1 MDLSLRPEESQFRE
15 EVRTFL
21 DEHLTADLRKA
32 GRLMTSVFADF
43 HAAMAW
49 QKILHEK
56 KGWAAP
62 HWPKPFGG
70 TGWTVMQHYIY
81 GEECA
86 KAEAPSLLPM
96 GLQMLGPLLCGKG
109 TPEQQ
114 AYYLPRM
121 LTGEDFWCQGYSEP
135 GSGSDLASL
144 QCRAVRDGDHYVING
159 SKIWTTYAHHANR
172 MFCLVRTDNSGKPQ
186 QGITFLLLDM
196 NTPGITVD
204 PIISFTGEHE
214 QNQVFFEDARV
225 PAHNIIGKEND
236 GWSVA
241 KYLLE
246 FERGGNASGP
256 RLRVSLEKVR
266 RIASRESGSLGG
278 RLIDEP
284 NFRRKL
290 AALEVE
296 LLALEFTEHR
306 IMAALTHGQNPGAA
320 SSMLKIRA
328 TELSQSIT
336 ELGVEALGWHALPFQ
351 EDALNPHNDVR
362 AIVGHEDGVPVLSHY
377 FNTRAAS
384 IYGGSNEI
392 QRNIIAKLVL
402 GL

>member
-1 MDLSLRPEESQFRE
+1 MDLRTHPEDHVFRE
-15 EVRTFL
+15 EVRDFL
-21 DEHLTADLRKA
+21 AENLTADLRRA

-43 HAAMAW
+43 EAAMCW

-56 KGWAAP
+56 KRWAAP
-62 HWPKPFGG
+62 HWPEQFGG
-70 TGWTVMQHYIY
+70 TGWTVMRHYIF

-86 KAEAPSLLPM
+86 KAEAPALLPM

-114 AYYLPRM
+114 AHYLPRM

-144 QCRAVRDGDHYVING
+144 QCKAVRDGDHYVING

-172 MFCLVRTDNSGKPQ
+172 MFCLVRTDGSGKPQ
-186 QGITFLLLDM
+186 QGITFLLIDM
-196 NTPGITVD
+196 ATPGITVD

-214 QNQVFFEDARV
+214 QNQVFFEDVRV
-225 PAHNIIGKEND
+225 PVTNVVGREND

-246 FERGGNASGP
+246 FERGGSAYGP
-256 RLRVSLEKVR
+256 RLRVALDKVR
-266 RIASRESGSLGG
+266 RIATRESSSLGG
-278 RLIDEP
+278 RLIDDP
-284 NFRRKL
+284 LFARKL
-290 AALEVE
+290 AAAEID
-296 LLALEFTEHR
+296 LLAVEFSEHR
-306 IMAALTHGQNPGAA
+306 VMAALTHGQNPGAV
-320 SSMLKIRA
+320 SSMLKIRGTETSQA
-328 TELSQSIT
+328 ITELS
-336 ELGVEALGWHALPFQ
+336 VEALGWYALPFQ
-351 EDALNPHNDVR
+351 EQALDPKQVAGDV
-362 AIVGHEDGVPVLSHY
+362 IGHEDGVPAASHY

>member
-1 MDLSLRPEESQFRE
+1 MDISLSPAELQFRD
-15 EVRTFL
+15 EVRDFL
-21 DEHLTADLRKA
+21 NSHLTADLRRA

-43 HAAMAW
+43 EAAMAW

-56 KGWAAP
+56 KRWAAP
-62 HWPKPFGG
+62 HWPEQFGG

-86 KAEAPSLLPM
+86 KAEAPALLPM

-109 TPEQQ
+109 TAEQQ

-121 LTGEDFWCQGYSEP
+121 LTGDDFWCQGYSEP

-144 QCRAVRDGDHYVING
+144 ACKAERDGDDYVING
-159 SKIWTTYAHHANR
+159 SKIWTTYAHHANK
-172 MFCLVRTDNSGKPQ
+172 MFCLVRTNNTGKPQ

-204 PIISFTGEHE
+204 PIWSFTGEHE
-214 QNQVFFEDARV
+214 QNQVFFEDVRV
-225 PAHNIIGKEND
+225 PAANIIGKEND
-236 GWSVA
+236 GWTVA

-246 FERGGNASGP
+246 FERGGNAYGP
-256 RLRVSLEKVR
+256 RMRVGLEKVK
-266 RIASRESGSLGG
+266 RIAARESGSLGG

-284 NFRRKL
+284 AFRNKL
-290 AALEVE
+290 AALEID
-296 LLALEFTEHR
+296 LLAVEFSEHR
-306 IMAALTHGQNPGAA
+306 VMAALTHGQNPGAV
-320 SSMLKIRA
+320 SSMLKIRG
-328 TELSQSIT
+328 TELSQKIT
-336 ELGVEALGWHALPFQ
+336 EAAVEALGWHALPFQ
-351 EDALNPHNDVR
+351 RDALDPHKPVTE
-362 AIVGHEDGVPVLSHY
+362 IVGHDDGVPVLSHY

-384 IYGGSNEI
+384 IYGGSNEV
-392 QRNIIAKLVL
+392 QRNIIAKMVL

>member
-1 MDLSLRPEESQFRE
+1 MDISLSPAEQQFRD

-21 DEHLTADLRKA
+21 AEHLTDDLRKA
-32 GRLMTSVFADF
+32 GRLMTSVFADYE
-43 HAAMAW
+43 AAMAW

-62 HWPKPFGG
+62 HWPKKFGG
-70 TGWTVMQHYIY
+70 TDWTVMQHYIY

-86 KAEAPSLLPM
+86 KAEAPNLLPM

-114 AYYLPRM
+114 QQLLPRM

-144 QCRAVRDGDHYVING
+144 ACKAESDGDHFVING
-159 SKIWTTYAHHANR
+159 SKIWTTYAHFANK
-172 MFCLVRTDNSGKPQ
+172 MFCLVRTDNTGKPQ

-196 NTPGITVD
+196 KTPGITVD

-214 QNQVFFEDARV
+214 QNQVFFENVRV
-225 PAHNIIGKEND
+225 PKSGIVGKEND
-236 GWSVA
+236 GWTVA

-246 FERGGNASGP
+246 FERGGNAYGP
-256 RLRVSLEKVR
+256 RMRVAIDKVK

-284 NFRRKL
+284 AFRNKL
-290 AALEVE
+290 AAAEIE
-296 LLALEFTEHR
+296 LLAVEFSEHR
-306 IMAALTHGQNPGAA
+306 VMAALTHGQNPGAA
-320 SSMLKIRA
+320 ASMLKIRG
-328 TELSQSIT
+328 TEMSQKIT
-336 ELGVEALGWHALPFQ
+336 ELAVEALGWHALPFQ
-351 EDALNPHNDVR
+351 EDALDPR
-362 AIVGHEDGVPVLSHY
+362 GKPEYLVGHEDGVPVASHY

-392 QRNIIAKLVL
+392 QRNIIAKMVL

>member
-1 MDLSLRPEESQFRE
+1 MDISLSAAELAFRD
-15 EVRTFL
+15 EVREFL
-21 DEHLTADLRKA
+21 DANLTADLRKA

-43 HAAMAW
+43 DAAMAW

-62 HWPKPFGG
+62 HWPEQFGG

-86 KAEAPSLLPM
+86 KAEAPALLPM

-114 AYYLPRM
+114 AHYLPRM

-144 QCRAVRDGDHYVING
+144 ACRAERDGDHYVING

-172 MFCLVRTDNSGKPQ
+172 MFCLVRTNNTGKPQ

-204 PIISFTGEHE
+204 PIWSFTEEHE
-214 QNQVFFEDARV
+214 QNQVFFEDVRV
-225 PAHNIIGKEND
+225 PAANIVGKEND
-236 GWSVA
+236 GWTVA

-246 FERGGNASGP
+246 FERGGNAYGP
-256 RLRVSLEKVR
+256 RMRVNLEKVK
-266 RIASRESGSLGG
+266 RIAARESSSLGG
-278 RLIDEP
+278 RLIDDP
-284 NFRRKL
+284 AFRNKL
-290 AALEVE
+290 AALEID
-296 LLALEFTEHR
+296 LLAVEFSEHR
-306 IMAALTHGQNPGAA
+306 VMAALTHGQNPGAV
-320 SSMLKIRA
+320 SSMLKIRG
-328 TELSQSIT
+328 TELSQKIT
-336 ELGVEALGWHALPFQ
+336 EAAVEALGWHALPFQ
-351 EDALNPHNDVR
+351 KDALDPHRQVSE
-362 AIVGHEDGVPVLSHY
+362 IVGHEDGVPVMNHY

-392 QRNIIAKLVL
+392 QRNIIAKMVL

>member
-1 MDLSLRPEESQFRE
+1 MDISLSPAERQFRE
-15 EVRTFL
+15 EVREFL
-21 DEHLTADLRKA
+21 ASNLTPELRRA

-43 HAAMAW
+43 KAAMAW

-62 HWPKPFGG
+62 HWPEKFGG
-70 TGWTVMQHYIY
+70 TGWSVMQHYIY
-81 GEECA
+81 SEECA
-86 KAEAPSLLPM
+86 KAEAPALLPM
-96 GLQMLGPLLCGKG
+96 GLQMLGPLLAGKG

-144 QCRAVRDGDHYVING
+144 ACKAERDGDHYVING
-159 SKIWTTYAHHANR
+159 SKIWTTYAHHANK
-172 MFCLVRTDNSGKPQ
+172 MFCLVRTDSTGKPQ

-196 NTPGITVD
+196 KTPGITVD
-204 PIISFTGEHE
+204 PIISFTEEHE
-214 QNQVFFEDARV
+214 QNQVFFEDVRV
-225 PAHNIIGKEND
+225 PVANIIGKEND
-236 GWSVA
+236 GWTVA

-246 FERGGNASGP
+246 FERGGNAYGP
-256 RLRVSLEKVR
+256 RMRVGLEKLK
-266 RIASRESGSLGG
+266 RIAARECSSQGG
-278 RLIDEP
+278 RLLDDP
-284 NFRRKL
+284 AFRNKL
-290 AALEVE
+290 AAAEIE
-296 LLALEFTEHR
+296 LLAVEFSEHR
-306 IMAALTHGQNPGAA
+306 VMAALSHGQNPGAV
-320 SSMLKIRA
+320 SSMLKIRG
-328 TELSQSIT
+328 TELSQKLT
-336 ELGVEALGWHALPFQ
+336 ELMVEALGWHALPFQ
-351 EDALNPHNDVR
+351 KEAMDPQKNVTD
-362 AIVGHEDGVPVLSHY
+362 IVGHADGVPVLSHY

>member
-1 MDLSLRPEESQFRE
+1 MDISLTPDELAFRD
-15 EVRTFL
+15 EVRSFL
-21 DEHLTADLRKA
+21 DANLTDDLRRA

-43 HAAMAW
+43 EAAMAW

-62 HWPKPFGG
+62 HWPKKFGG
-70 TGWTVMQHYIY
+70 TDWTVMQHYIY
-81 GEECA
+81 SEECA
-86 KAEAPSLLPM
+86 KAEAPTLLPM
-96 GLQMLGPLLCGKG
+96 GLAMLGPLLCGKG
-109 TPEQQ
+109 TAEQQ

-144 QCRAVRDGDHYVING
+144 ACKAERDGDHYVING

-204 PIISFTGEHE
+204 PIWSFTEEHE
-214 QNQVFFEDARV
+214 QNQVFFEDVRV
-225 PAHNIIGKEND
+225 PVGNVVGREND
-236 GWSVA
+236 GWTVA

-246 FERGGNASGP
+246 FERGGNAYGP
-256 RLRVSLEKVR
+256 RMRVGLGKIK
-266 RIASRESGSLGG
+266 RIASRESSSLGG
-278 RLIDEP
+278 RLIDDP
-284 NFRRKL
+284 AFRQKL
-290 AALEVE
+290 AAAEIE
-296 LLALEFTEHR
+296 LLAVEFSEHR
-306 IMAALTHGQNPGAA
+306 VMAALSHGQNPGAV
-320 SSMLKIRA
+320 SSMLKIRG
-328 TELSQSIT
+328 TEMSQKLS
-336 ELGVEALGWHALPFQ
+336 ELAVEALGWHALPFQ
-351 EDALNPHNDVR
+351 ADALDPHRHVPD
-362 AIVGHEDGVPVLSHY
+362 IVGHPDGVPAASFY